1 MAARPLWRAGHPVA
15 PVSRTPP
22 IMVPEMPDG
31 PTVRA
36 IPRQAGW
43 TRPELN
49 LPNLIT
55 LARLLCVPLAIWL
68 ILEARYGV
76 AFWVFV
82 TAGISDALDGYIAKR
97 FDQRT
102 PLGALLDPIAD
113 KALLAGVYITLGL
126 ADQLPHWLV
135 ILVVLRDLLIVGG
148 YLLIQGTA
156 APQPLF
162 ISKVNTLVQI
172 SLIGFVLARLGLG
185 IDEGWLT
192 GLLVDAAAVTTV
204 WSGLSYLV
212 RCVRILVES

>member
-1 MAARPLWRAGHPVA
+1 
-15 PVSRTPP
+15 
-22 IMVPEMPDG
+22 MVPEMPDG
-31 PTVRA
+31 PTVRV
-36 IPRQAGW
+36 IPRQAGL
-43 TRPELN
+43 TRLEFN

-82 TAGISDALDGYIAKR
+82 AAGISDALDGYIAKR

-126 ADQLPHWLV
+126 ADQLPDWLV

-192 GLLVDAAAVTTV
+192 ALLVDAAAVTTV

-212 RCVRILVES
+212 RCVRILVESERAW

>member
-1 MAARPLWRAGHPVA
+1 
-15 PVSRTPP
+15 
-22 IMVPEMPDG
+22 MVPEMPDG
-31 PTVRA
+31 PAMRA
-36 IPRQAGW
+36 IPRQSGL
-43 TRPELN
+43 TRLDLN

-68 ILEARYGV
+68 IVEARYGV

-126 ADQLPHWLV
+126 ADQLPYWLV
-135 ILVVLRDLLIVGG
+135 ILVVLRDFLIVAG
-148 YLLIQGTA
+148 YLLIHKATTA
-156 APQPLF
+156 PPIGPLY

-172 SLIGFVLARLGLG
+172 ALIGFVLARLGLDV
-185 IDEGWLT
+185 DEGWVT
-192 GLLVDAAAVTTV
+192 TLLIGAAAVTTV
-204 WSGLSYLV
+204 SSGLTYLT
-212 RCVRILVES
+212 RCARLLMESKRVW

>member
-1 MAARPLWRAGHPVA
+1 
-15 PVSRTPP
+15 
-22 IMVPEMPDG
+22 MVPEMPDG
-31 PTVRA
+31 PTVRV
-36 IPRQAGW
+36 IPRQPGL
-43 TRPELN
+43 TRLEFN

-68 ILEARYGV
+68 IVEARYGV

-82 TAGISDALDGYIAKR
+82 AAGISDALDGYIAKR

-126 ADQLPHWLV
+126 ADQLPYWLV

-192 GLLVDAAAVTTV
+192 ALLVDAAAVTTV

-212 RCVRILVES
+212 RCVRILVESERAW

>member
-1 MAARPLWRAGHPVA
+1 
-15 PVSRTPP
+15 
-22 IMVPEMPDG
+22 MVPEMPDG
-31 PTVRA
+31 PTVRV
-36 IPRQAGW
+36 IPRQAGL
-43 TRPELN
+43 TRLEFN

-82 TAGISDALDGYIAKR
+82 AAGISDALDGYIAKR

-102 PLGALLDPIAD
+102 PLCALLDPIAD

-192 GLLVDAAAVTTV
+192 ALLVDAAAVTTV

-212 RCVRILVES
+212 RCVRILVESERAW